1 MGLPSKKGII
11 IASAIFVVLA
21 LVGLLVGGYLAGWDI
36 IGWFSTPMALYLY
49 IGLGLIAVLILGFV
63 VKDWATRK

>member
-11 IASAIFVVLA
+11 IASAVFVLLA
-21 LVGLLVGGYLAGWDI
+21 IAGLLVGGYLAGWDI

-49 IGLGLIAVLILGFV
+49 IGLGLIAVLVVGLL